1 MCAER
6 RPHRHR
12 RGFTLVEMLV
22 AIVVLGVGLAGLLA
36 AFGAAGRG
44 SAEPVVHKQL
54 LAVAEGLLEE
64 VLAKPYAPAAHSAP
78 LGCAR
83 DSFNDVQDYHGYA
96 TSGQVCAVDGTAVA
110 ALAGY
115 SVSVAV
121 VAGTLGGVAAARRV
135 TVTVSRGNHSLL
147 LTGWRLDYAS

>member
-1 MCAER
+1 MPAER
-6 RPHRHR
+6 RRPR

-44 SAEPVVHKQL
+44 SADPVVHKQL

-64 VLAKPYAPAAHSAP
+64 ALSKPYAAAAHTAP
-78 LGCAR
+78 SGCAR
-83 DSFNDVQDYHGYA
+83 DTFNDVQDYHGYA
-96 TSGQVCAVDGTAVA
+96 SSGSVCAVDGTAVA
-110 ALAGY
+110 ALAGT

-121 VAGTLGGVAAARRV
+121 ASGALGGVAAARRI
-135 TVTVSRGNHSLL
+135 TVTVSRGTYSVQLV
-147 LTGWRLDYAS
+147 GWRLDYAS